1 MEETLN
7 GTEIIMTLSLNP
19 RAEALAISGIRQ
31 FFNQL
36 VDYPDAINLTIGQPD
51 FPTPEAVKQAGM
63 DAIAANK
70 TSYSHNAGLIE
81 LRQEIASFF
90 SETYGLA
97 YDPQT
102 EIIATNGAS
111 EALDAVFRTILEEG
125 DEVIIPAPCYSGYV
139 PLVELNGGKAVLL
152 DISDTGLVPDPARL
166 EAAITDRTKA
176 VLFNFP
182 SNPTGVSLTKKETD
196 ALVEVLKKHEI
207 FILTDEIYSE
217 NVFEGEHVSF
227 ASYTDIKNRTF
238 LIHGLSKSHSMTGW
252 RMGFLLG
259 PQEYLQHVLK
269 VHQYNTVCASLP
281 SQHAAIEALRN
292 NRFVPDE
299 MNAAYK
305 VRRDYVLKKLTEM
318 GFEVVKPTGAFYIFP
333 SIEKYGLS
341 SFEFATRLLKEGG
354 VAAVPGSAF
363 TELGEGFL
371 RISYAYAM
379 PTLEQAMERMAE
391 WLETM
396 NVTERG

>member
-1 MEETLN
+1 
-7 GTEIIMTLSLNP
+7 MTLSLNP
-19 RAEALAISGIRQ
+19 RAEALVISGIRQ

-51 FPTPEAVKQAGM
+51 FPTPEAVKRAGM
-63 DAIAANK
+63 EAIAANK

-81 LRQEIASFF
+81 LRQEVAAFF
-90 SETYGLA
+90 GDTYGLS

-102 EIIATNGAS
+102 EIIITNGAS
-111 EALDAVFRTILEEG
+111 EGLDSLLRTIIEEG
-125 DEVIIPAPCYSGYV
+125 DEVIIPAPCYTGYV
-139 PLVELNGGKAVLL
+139 PLIELNGGKAVLL
-152 DISDTGLVPDPARL
+152 DTSDTALVPDPERL
-166 EAAITDRTKA
+166 EAAITNKTKA

-182 SNPTGVSLTKKETD
+182 SNPTGVSLNKEETD

-207 FILTDEIYSE
+207 FIISDEIYSE
-217 NVFEGEHVSF
+217 NVFEGQHFSF
-227 ASYTDIKNRTF
+227 ACYDDIKDRTF
-238 LIHGLSKSHSMTGW
+238 LVHGLSKSHSMTGW

-299 MNAAYK
+299 MNDAYK
-305 VRRDYVLKKLTEM
+305 TRRDYVYGKLIEM
-318 GFEVVKPTGAFYIFP
+318 GFDVVKPTGAFYIFP
-333 SIEKYGLS
+333 SIEKFGLT

-363 TELGEGFL
+363 TTYGEGFL

-379 PTLEQAMERMAE
+379 PTLEQAMERMAD
-391 WLETM
+391 WLKSLQ
-396 NVTERG
+396 VTERG

>member
-1 MEETLN
+1 
-7 GTEIIMTLSLNP
+7 MTLSLNP
-19 RAEALAISGIRQ
+19 RAEALVISGIRQ

-51 FPTPEAVKQAGM
+51 FPTPEAVKRAGM
-63 DAIAANK
+63 EAIAANK

-81 LRQEIASFF
+81 LRQEVAAFF
-90 SETYGLA
+90 GDTYGLS

-102 EIIATNGAS
+102 EIIITNGAS
-111 EALDAVFRTILEEG
+111 EGLDSLLRTIIEEG
-125 DEVIIPAPCYSGYV
+125 DEVIIPAPCYTGYV
-139 PLVELNGGKAVLL
+139 PLIELNGGKAVLL
-152 DISDTGLVPDPARL
+152 DTSDTALVPDPERL
-166 EAAITDRTKA
+166 EAAITNKTKA

-182 SNPTGVSLTKKETD
+182 SNPTGVSLNKEETD

-207 FILTDEIYSE
+207 FIISDEIYSE
-217 NVFEGEHVSF
+217 NVFEGQHFSF
-227 ASYTDIKNRTF
+227 ACYDDIKDRTF
-238 LIHGLSKSHSMTGW
+238 LVHGLSKSHSMTGW

-299 MNAAYK
+299 MNDAYK
-305 VRRDYVLKKLTEM
+305 TRRDYVYGKLIEM
-318 GFEVVKPTGAFYIFP
+318 GFDVVKPTGAFYIFP
-333 SIEKYGLS
+333 SIEKFGLT

-363 TELGEGFL
+363 TTYGEGFL

-391 WLETM
+391 WLKSLQM
-396 NVTERG
+396 TERG

>member
-1 MEETLN
+1 
-7 GTEIIMTLSLNP
+7 MTLSLNP
-19 RAEALAISGIRQ
+19 RAEALVISGIRQ

-51 FPTPEAVKQAGM
+51 FPTPETVKRAGM
-63 DAIAANK
+63 EAIAANK

-81 LRQEIASFF
+81 LRQEVAAFF
-90 SETYGLA
+90 GDTYGLS
-97 YDPQT
+97 YNSQT
-102 EIIATNGAS
+102 EIIITNGAS
-111 EALDAVFRTILEEG
+111 EGLDSLLRTIIEEG
-125 DEVIIPAPCYSGYV
+125 DEVIIPAPCYTGYV
-139 PLVELNGGKAVLL
+139 PLIELNGGKAVLL
-152 DISDTGLVPDPARL
+152 DTSDTALVPDPERL
-166 EAAITDRTKA
+166 EAAITNKTKA

-182 SNPTGVSLTKKETD
+182 SNPTGVSLNKEETV

-207 FILTDEIYSE
+207 FIISDEIYSE
-217 NVFEGEHVSF
+217 NVFEGQHFSF
-227 ASYTDIKNRTF
+227 ACYDDIKDRTF
-238 LIHGLSKSHSMTGW
+238 LVHGLSKSHSMTGW

-299 MNAAYK
+299 MNDAYK
-305 VRRDYVLKKLTEM
+305 TRRDYVYGKLIEM
-318 GFEVVKPTGAFYIFP
+318 GFDVVKPTGAFYIFP
-333 SIEKYGLS
+333 SIEKFGLT

-363 TELGEGFL
+363 TTYGEGFL

-379 PTLEQAMERMAE
+379 PTLEQAMERMAD
-391 WLETM
+391 WLKTVQ
-396 NVTERG
+396 VTERG

>member
-1 MEETLN
+1 
-7 GTEIIMTLSLNP
+7 MTLSLNP
-19 RAEALAISGIRQ
+19 RAEALVISGIRQ

-51 FPTPEAVKQAGM
+51 FPTPEAVKKAGM

-70 TSYSHNAGLIE
+70 TSYSHNAGLLP
-81 LRQEIASFF
+81 LRQEVAAFF
-90 SETYGLA
+90 GDSYGLS
-97 YDPQT
+97 YNPQT
-102 EIIATNGAS
+102 EIIITNGAS
-111 EALDAVFRTILEEG
+111 EALDSLLRTIIEEG
-125 DEVIIPAPCYSGYV
+125 DEVIIPAPCYTGYV

-152 DISDTGLVPDPARL
+152 DASDTGLIPDPQRL
-166 EAAITDRTKA
+166 EAAITAKTKA

-182 SNPTGVSLTKKETD
+182 SNPTGVSLNKGDTD
-196 ALVEVLKKHEI
+196 ALVEVLKKHEV
-207 FILTDEIYSE
+207 FIVSDEIYSE

-227 ASYTDIKNRTF
+227 AGYDEIKERTF
-238 LIHGLSKSHSMTGW
+238 LVHGLSKSHSMTGW

-259 PQEYLQHVLK
+259 PEAYMKHVLK
-269 VHQYNTVCASLP
+269 VHMYNTVCASLP

-292 NRFVPDE
+292 NRFVPEE

-305 VRRDYVLKKLTEM
+305 TRRDFVYGKLLEM
-318 GFEVVKPTGAFYIFP
+318 GFDVVKPTGAFYIFP
-333 SIEKYGLS
+333 SIEKFGLS
-341 SFEFATRLLKEGG
+341 SFDFATRLLKEGG

-363 TELGEGFL
+363 TNYGEGFL

-391 WLETM
+391 WLKTVQ
-396 NVTERG
+396 VTERG

>member
-1 MEETLN
+1 
-7 GTEIIMTLSLNP
+7 MTLSLNP
-19 RAEALAISGIRQ
+19 RAEALVISGIRQ

-51 FPTPEAVKQAGM
+51 FPTPEAVKRAGM
-63 DAIAANK
+63 EAIAANK

-81 LRQEIASFF
+81 LRQEVAAFF
-90 SETYGLA
+90 GDTYGLS

-102 EIIATNGAS
+102 EIIITNGAS
-111 EALDAVFRTILEEG
+111 EGLDSLLRTIIEEG
-125 DEVIIPAPCYSGYV
+125 DEVIIPAPCYTGYV
-139 PLVELNGGKAVLL
+139 PLIELNGGKAVLL
-152 DISDTGLVPDPARL
+152 DTSDTALVPDPERL
-166 EAAITDRTKA
+166 EAAITNKTKA

-182 SNPTGVSLTKKETD
+182 SNPTGVSLNKEETD

-207 FILTDEIYSE
+207 FIISDEIYSE
-217 NVFEGEHVSF
+217 NVFEGQHFSF
-227 ASYTDIKNRTF
+227 ACYDDIKDRTF
-238 LIHGLSKSHSMTGW
+238 LVHGLSKSHSMTGW

-299 MNAAYK
+299 MNDAYK
-305 VRRDYVLKKLTEM
+305 TRRDYIYGKLIEM
-318 GFEVVKPTGAFYIFP
+318 GFDVVKPTGAFYIFP
-333 SIEKYGLS
+333 SIEKFGLT

-363 TELGEGFL
+363 TTYGEGFL

-379 PTLEQAMERMAE
+379 PTLEQAMERMAD
-391 WLETM
+391 WLKTLQ
-396 NVTERG
+396 VTERG

>member
-1 MEETLN
+1 
-7 GTEIIMTLSLNP
+7 MTLSLNP

-51 FPTPEAVKQAGM
+51 FPTPETVKRAGIQA
-63 DAIAANK
+63 IEANK

-81 LRQEIASFF
+81 LRQEVASFF
-90 SETYGLA
+90 SDAYELTYN
-97 YDPQT
+97 PQT
-102 EIIATNGAS
+102 EIIITNGAS
-111 EALDAVFRTILEEG
+111 EALDSLLRTILEEG
-125 DEVIIPAPCYSGYV
+125 DEVIIPVPCYTGYV

-152 DISDTGLVPDPARL
+152 DTSDTGLVPDPERL
-166 EAAITDRTKA
+166 KAAITNKTKA

-182 SNPTGVSLTKKETD
+182 SNPTGVSLTKAQTD
-196 ALVEVLKKHEI
+196 ALVEVLKNHEV
-207 FILTDEIYSE
+207 FIISDEIYSE
-217 NVFEGEHVSF
+217 NVFEGQHFSF
-227 ASYTDIKNRTF
+227 ACYPETFHRTF
-238 LIHGLSKSHSMTGW
+238 LVHGLSKSHSMTGW
-252 RMGFLLG
+252 RMGYLLG
-259 PQEYLQHVLK
+259 PEEYLKHVIK

-292 NRFVPDE
+292 NRSVPEE

-305 VRRDYVLKKLTEM
+305 TRRDFVYGKLLEM
-318 GFEVVKPTGAFYIFP
+318 GFDVVKPTGAFYIFP
-333 SIEKYGLS
+333 SIEKFGLS

-363 TELGEGFL
+363 TEYGEGFL

-379 PTLEQAMERMAE
+379 PTLEQAMERLAE
-391 WLETM
+391 WLETI